1 MKNKLLGELAVC
13 GYNAVKALC
22 LRHPE
27 KVKRLFFNARRS
39 RDFKE
44 ICIQLA
50 AHKRQYRLV
59 EDEELVKLAK
69 SEHHQGAV
77 AMIDIPEIRELDS
90 ATVKGWIAE
99 KRPVV
104 ILEDLGNANNLGA
117 IVRSAAFFGVK
128 DIVLAYTSA
137 SAAGDALKSDLS
149 AKSDEPEL
157 STAAYRIAEGGME
170 YVEIHR
176 TKDIAALLSV
186 MDFPLIGTD
195 HAAKKNL
202 GEPGALPSSKSAFG
216 IIFGNEETGL
226 SPRARKL
233 CAALVRIPGSGMMES
248 LNVAQ
253 AVAVFLSRL

>member
-1 MKNKLLGELAVC
+1 MKNKMLGELAVC
-13 GYNAVKALC
+13 GFNAVKALC

-27 KVKRLFFNARRS
+27 NVKRLFFNAKRS

-44 ICIQLA
+44 ICSQLA
-50 AHKRQYRLV
+50 AQKRPYRLV

-77 AMIDIPEIRELDS
+77 AMIDIPEIRELDT
-90 ATVKGWIAE
+90 ATVKGWLAD
-99 KRPVV
+99 KRPIIV
-104 ILEDLGNANNLGA
+104 LEDLGNANNLGA

-128 DIVLAYTSA
+128 DIVLASSA
-137 SAAGDALKSDLS
+137 SDESAA
-149 AKSDEPEL
+149 EPEL

-170 YVEIHR
+170 YVDIHR
-176 TKDIAALLSV
+176 TRDLSAVIAA
-186 MDFPLIGTD
+186 MDFTLIGTD
-195 HAAKKNL
+195 HAAKKAL
-202 GEPGALPSSKSAFG
+202 GEAGSLPPSKSAFG
-216 IIFGNEETGL
+216 IVFGNEETGL

-253 AVAVFLSRL
+253 AVTVVLSRL

>member
-1 MKNKLLGELAVC
+1 MLGELAVC

-27 KVKRLFFNARRS
+27 SVKRLFFDAKRS

-44 ICIQLA
+44 ICSQLA
-50 AHKRQYRLV
+50 AQKRPYRLV

-77 AMIDIPEIRELDS
+77 AMIDIPEIRELDT
-90 ATVKGWIAE
+90 ATVKAWIAD
-99 KRPVV
+99 KRPVI

-128 DIVLAYTSA
+128 DIVLASTAGTETSV
-137 SAAGDALKSDLS
+137 
-149 AKSDEPEL
+149 EPEL
-157 STAAYRIAEGGME
+157 TTAAFRIAEGGME
-170 YVEIHR
+170 YVDIHR
-176 TKDIAALLSV
+176 TKDIAAILSV

-202 GEPGALPSSKSAFG
+202 GDAGALPSSKSAFG
-216 IIFGNEETGL
+216 IVFGNEENGL
-226 SPRARKL
+226 SPRARKI
-233 CAALVRIPGSGMMES
+233 CAGLVRIPGSGMMES

-253 AVAVFLSRL
+253 AVTVVLSRL